1 MVQRK
6 IIIRLRYPGALLQ
19 NRLGAN
25 RALYERGED
34 RGSAVQERAAD
45 LREDYLDA
53 EH

>member
-1 MVQRK
+1 MVRRK
-6 IIIRLRYPGALLQ
+6 ITIGLRYPVTLLQ

-25 RALYERGED
+25 HALYERGVD
-34 RGSAVQERAAD
+34 RASAVQERAAD